1 MAVIGTLR
9 QKLGGILIFVI
20 ALAML
25 AFILM
30 DMGGQGNSQTRGT
43 DIANVNGDAIPY
55 TAFSERLEA
64 NENFMK
70 NQLQT
75 QNLTD
80 AQKESIRT
88 STLNEMIEE
97 KLKNKMYTDL
107 GIFVGTE
114 EKKAML
120 FDTQFQ
126 HPSITSSFAG
136 QDGQYDA
143 ALFKQYLETL
153 DLVDQNSGMTAEEK
167 RAQWTNFEQ
176 AIYKERANN
185 KYNQLLE
192 ASANVPTWMAEA
204 LYVNENTTANIQYV
218 YVPYNKVSNDEI
230 SFTDGDLEA
239 YLSAHQKEFKQDA
252 SVNMKYVAFP
262 IQPSADDIANAESW
276 VSDKFNVWQEAE
288 NDSLFIMASSETR
301 WDAKYYTR
309 ESLANVFADSMFAS
323 SVGAFFGP
331 IQNGDQFNAYK
342 LIDKKQIPDSLK
354 CRHLL
359 ITGEGYTTQE
369 EVTALIDSLRTAIIE
384 EGTPLA
390 ILTAKYSQDPSNASD
405 GGDLGWVR
413 PNEMVTPFNNA
424 IFFDME
430 PGDVRMVYTQFGAH
444 FVEVYDWGTTQE
456 AAKVATLTKS
466 IFASEET
473 TNGIFAEASL
483 YSGNNRNKESFIAG
497 SERVK
502 DALNVAKTANTVV
515 GLDGNAREMIK
526 WAFET
531 ETGDVSAPFII
542 GDNFVV
548 ALQNGKSEE
557 GKASLS
563 SVRALVEAE
572 VIKEK
577 KAELLVERLSGS
589 DLNALASTNAS
600 SIQAANNLSFNN
612 VTLSGVGNEAKVVA
626 SALGLEVNELSSPIV
641 GENGV
646 FVVQT
651 IAKKEA
657 AEALDLN
664 AYTMRSSTYSTG
676 VQSRLFEAL
685 KTAAKVEDNSFDFF

>member
-1 MAVIGTLR
+1 
-9 QKLGGILIFVI
+9 
-20 ALAML
+20 
-25 AFILM
+25 
-30 DMGGQGNSQTRGT
+30 
-43 DIANVNGDAIPY
+43 
-55 TAFSERLEA
+55 
-64 NENFMK
+64 
-70 NQLQT
+70 
-75 QNLTD
+75 
-80 AQKESIRT
+80 
-88 STLNEMIEE
+88 
-97 KLKNKMYTDL
+97 
-107 GIFVGTE
+107 
-114 EKKAML
+114 
-120 FDTQFQ
+120 
-126 HPSITSSFAG
+126 
-136 QDGQYDA
+136 
-143 ALFKQYLETL
+143 
-153 DLVDQNSGMTAEEK
+153 
-167 RAQWTNFEQ
+167 
-176 AIYKERANN
+176 
-185 KYNQLLE
+185 
-192 ASANVPTWMAEA
+192 
-204 LYVNENTTANIQYV
+204 
-218 YVPYNKVSNDEI
+218 
-230 SFTDGDLEA
+230 
-239 YLSAHQKEFKQDA
+239 
-252 SVNMKYVAFP
+252 
-262 IQPSADDIANAESW
+262 
-276 VSDKFNVWQEAE
+276 
-288 NDSLFIMASSETR
+288 
-301 WDAKYYTR
+301 
-309 ESLANVFADSMFAS
+309 
-323 SVGAFFGP
+323 
-331 IQNGDQFNAYK
+331 
-342 LIDKKQIPDSLK
+342 
-354 CRHLL
+354 L

-390 ILTAKYSQDPSNASD
+390 SLTAKYSQDPSNASD

-557 GKASLS
+557 GKAALS

-577 KAELLVERLSGS
+577 KAELLVERLIGS